1 MIIFGEYEYGP
12 YTNGINFFKIP
23 YSVFK

>member
-12 YTNGINFFKIP
+12 YTNGINFFKVP